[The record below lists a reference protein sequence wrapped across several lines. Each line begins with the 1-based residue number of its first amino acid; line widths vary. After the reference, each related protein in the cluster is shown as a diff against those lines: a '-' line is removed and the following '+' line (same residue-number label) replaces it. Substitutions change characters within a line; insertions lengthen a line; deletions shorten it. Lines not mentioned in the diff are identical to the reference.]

1 MKKIFGCIYVL
12 TPVLYVLAVLPLLFA
27 SCESVSENYLQG
39 KWQVVEYTTYKYEGD
54 RLDYTYYENCRYWLD
69 EYATIVQFLSDNT
82 YNGNLYGT
90 GSYVLNEAG
99 DKLTLTPANKEKQP
113 LVLEVTR
120 ISNKEFEVKVSLEEG
135 MGGYNGWGF
144 DIVGIPILP
153 VEVVQRFEK
162 MD

>member
-1 MKKIFGCIYVL
+1 MKKIFWIL
-12 TPVLYVLAVLPLLFA
+12 LAVMPLLFA
-27 SCESVSENYLQG
+27 SCERLSENYLLG
-39 KWQVVEYTTYKYEGD
+39 EWQVVEYTTNKYKDGK
-54 RLDYTYYENCRYWLD
+54 LDYSYYENCRYWLA

-99 DKLTLTPANKEKQP
+99 DRLTLTPADEEKQP

-120 ISNKEFEVKVSLEEG
+120 ISNKEFEVKVSLEKG
-135 MGGYNGWGF
+135 MSDYNGWGF
-144 DIVGIPILP
+144 DIVGVPMLP
-153 VEVVQRFEK
+153 VEVVQHFEK